1 MHLNHLSSIERGERN
16 AGVLS
21 ILKIARG
28 LEVPVTLLFEE
39 FPPSIVRRLRL

>member
-16 AGVLS
+16 AGIRS

-28 LEVPVTLLFEE
+28 LDMPFTALFEE
-39 FPPSIVRRLRL
+39 FQPSKVRRLRL